1 MKTDD
6 HEAGEKMLGLI
17 DLKNEKIVQ
26 VIINSQ
32 TLAVWDFT
40 SIYSY
45 IETLTSLLSC
55 WSVSFAIF
63 PTATAPRFVCGA

>member
-26 VIINSQ
+26 VIIHSQ
-32 TLAVWDFT
+32 TLAIWDYT
-40 SIYSY
+40 SICSHS
-45 IETLTSLLSC
+45 ETLTSLLSHRL
-55 WSVSFAIF
+55 VTFAIF
-63 PTATAPRFVCGA
+63 PTATTPTFVWKA